1 MDHYLRSTL
10 HRIVGPDSFCLCIV
24 YHLKSLQSSSRF
36 WHFHIWPELSTTPTS
51 KSMWMPWKR
60 WRWSRTWRCWTLP
73 RCCGGRW
80 PRPPTTSDATTG
92 SASTSTFWPS
102 PRWGK
107 IYSLQG
113 EERARWETFLKW
125 FSGASILPDLHSC
138 GGSAQKKAH
147 SLHCARPNSQH
158 NTGLWRG
165 KITDVTTRKNN
176 NNNNIIRTATA
187 QLSLGLNGTSWGKV
201 ANRSQT
207 GLTGRVWGS
216 GWWVFKLCCKPSSRS
231 TSFTGRDHHE
241 QCDNVGDKGHL

>member
-10 HRIVGPDSFCLCIV
+10 HRIVGPDSFCLCILTIWKAFNLQADFDTFISDQNSQPRRLQNPCECPESGEDGV
-24 YHLKSLQSSSRF
+24 AHEDAGLCLDAVEGGDRGHLRLQ
-36 WHFHIWPELSTTPTS
+36 TP
-51 KSMWMPWKR
+51 PQGVR
-60 WRWSRTWRCWTLP
+60 APQLFDP
-73 RCCGGRW
+73 
-80 PRPPTTSDATTG
+80 
-92 SASTSTFWPS
+92 
-102 PRWGK
+102 
-107 IYSLQG
+107 LQG

-165 KITDVTTRKNN
+165 QITDVTTRKNN

-207 GLTGRVWGS
+207 GLTGRVCES
-216 GWWVFKLCCKPSSRS
+216 GWWGFKLFCKPSWRS
-231 TSFTGRDHHE
+231 TSVTGRDHHE
-241 QCDNVGDKGHL
+241 QCDEADKGHL